1 MNSYLRTVVEQAL
14 SKNMPMA
21 TIDKN
26 IKKFNAAD
34 AKLTKHF
41 FEIKTM
47 NRIFLL
53 CEVYSENIAGLKM
66 NVNSVMRKA
75 GNNTSFADI
84 KHNFEEVGFVQVTVA
99 AGKTFANA
107 TEFEDFLT
115 EHAIEVD
122 AQEVEN
128 VDFEG
133 KTATFICRPIDIE
146 KVKRQLLN
154 LGYIVEDSQHIFVP
168 NNVLKLTEAETK
180 AYENLKLKLSQ
191 LDGYENI
198 FDNVDAD
205 EATA

>member
-1 MNSYLRTVVEQAL
+1 MNSYLRTVIDQAL

-26 IKKFNAAD
+26 IKKMSSLD

-47 NRIFLL
+47 NRVFLI
-53 CEVYSENIAGLKM
+53 CEVYTENLAGLKQT
-66 NVNSVMRKA
+66 VNTVMRKA
-75 GNNTSFADI
+75 AHSTSLAEI
-84 KHNFEEVGFVQVTVA
+84 MHHFEEVGFVQVTCPPAKV
-99 AGKTFANA
+99 FANA
-107 TEFEDFLT
+107 SELEDALT

-133 KTATFICRPIDIE
+133 KSATFICRPIDIE
-146 KVKRQLLN
+146 KVKRLLLN
-154 LGYIVEDSQHIFVP
+154 LGYIVEDSQHIFVAS
-168 NNVLKLTEAETK
+168 NVLKLNETETK
-180 AYENLKLKLSQ
+180 AFENLKQKLSQ
-191 LDGYENI
+191 LEGYENI
-198 FDNVDAD
+198 FDNVEAD